1 MESFYFMITLVQ
13 NTEVHLF
20 LSVFCFGSYV
30 NIIINFYLCWFCRNI
45 SGRRRNEKYSD
56 ERDEMKNNS
65 HLSSFI
71 TVPLPNAIFHLSSF
85 AKKGL
90 KKVMKNIFLYA
101 HEISVYYFVRSLTI
115 A

>member
-65 HLSSFI
+65 HLSSLCPCLTQYF
-71 TVPLPNAIFHLSSF
+71 IFHHLR
-85 AKKGL
+85 KKAL
-90 KKVMKNIFLYA
+90 KK
-101 HEISVYYFVRSLTI
+101 
-115 A
+115 